1 MKKRL
6 LSAIVSLCLLLTM
19 APTVAFAAEESAD
32 APVLVEQG
40 DAPKVEEAA
49 EEPAEEPVEEPAV
62 ENPAAAPAA
71 EAPAEEPA
79 EKETETPAPEPL
91 PTEIALCSYESKNG
105 EKRASG
111 VSLAEAVT
119 ALNENGGGTITVTS
133 SGLLENDIPE
143 NILYDTNLDIKDD
156 ITIIAQEG
164 KPVTVT
170 LKKPMFRLSTEGT
183 NNGKLTLGQKG
194 MSSDLLTF
202 DGARSAI
209 CLVES
214 DPRYDTNNFQ
224 RAREVEINDGI
235 RMKHFKRS
243 VIGERYPNKV
253 AHALNVTMHGGEIL
267 ENGPEEEV
275 EAGHTGFYN
284 TINCMSFYMD
294 GGTIHDNKTS
304 DSIINSQASE
314 SLMLEASVKICG
326 DAKIYNNRCHPGED
340 QVSSTIFSYSKII
353 LSDKAEIYNCE
364 GASSLIWC
372 TKGDITMEGDA
383 SVHNC
388 TSIGSEM
395 ASSISGVNV
404 TMRDNASIYE
414 CTSKTRGVVDAI
426 DSVTMSNYASILN
439 CKTLIVAN
447 NNVYSVDGVA
457 VETGMP
463 PSVSPNPRPEEDPQ
477 NFISFAMTDYA
488 KISGCSGPAVAGGV
502 YVMNGQ
508 AIMSGHAKIEHCS
521 TPNRSEYAH
530 MQVDSRHAAG
540 GIFIANG
547 KLTMKDQSNIDQCST
562 YGAAGGVYT
571 GTGSGGIALE
581 DQASITNCTNFNAV
595 VDEEFY
601 YFNSYTAGGLC
612 AEESDIS
619 IGPDAKITGCKG
631 ITGGISCSAGVYN
644 NETTVSALIAGEVSG
659 NQGMVGGGICIPKGT
674 ELTLVEPAV
683 IKNNTATVSGGGI
696 ALFSYGDYAG
706 QDEAQPS
713 TLTLKGGIITQ
724 NAAPLGGGVFV
735 AGKADIPKFPIF
747 FAESTAE
754 NAGISNVNLIGGT
767 IANNTAK
774 NPEGGTAT
782 EFHGGGLF
790 LAWNTKTNISGAVKI
805 FDNADAD
812 NLPNNMYLRKAP
824 DFVVET
830 PVPLPSEQEE
840 LNELQKYLANALEA
854 YAGKIADEVIE
865 KTSAEEALT
874 ELKTLGLVS
883 ENETLTD
890 SEKISRFANFAR
902 NLYALPTTTNLPD
915 FITQY
920 KEKSEFTPTYESF
933 NVICAQLITEDT
945 LNAWGRMTYS
955 QLSEYPNDLN
965 LAAKMLGLIKEGE
978 TYNGTVTEF
987 ADAFVRHS
995 KTNRD
1000 LLKLMCAN
1008 VSMELAVD
1016 VDNETF
1022 GKWWGVKPAT
1032 DVLSEPDAHVSVSGS
1047 LVGSQIGV
1055 ITEGAKYGRVVAE
1068 GINNYTLTNV
1078 DLAIFSSDDPFY
1090 DVVRHPYKRNQF
1102 ILKPRETANNGN
1114 GGGGGG
1120 SSHSTKY
1127 TLTYVSNG
1135 GTSYKNET
1143 CSDGTNVTLNKTPSR
1158 ESYIF
1163 TGWYADKELTNKI
1176 INIKMTGNKT
1186 VYAGWKATSVP
1197 DMLNGEDHFAYIVG
1211 YPDKTVHP
1219 QNGITRAE
1227 VATIFFRLLTDE
1239 VRDANSTQTNTYSDV
1254 LRGNWYN
1261 HAVSTLSKMGIVKGD
1276 SHGKFNPNAPITRAE
1291 FAAIAARFDKNTNT
1305 STASFSDIANHW
1317 AKDEISA
1324 SANNGWINGYTD
1336 GTFRPNAPI
1345 TRAEAM
1351 ALINRVLQRLP
1362 ESKADLLDGM
1372 IQWSD
1377 NADASK
1383 WYYLAVQEATNS
1395 HYDDIKSNR
1404 HEKWTKLRE
1413 TRDWTELE
1421 K

>member
-1 MKKRL
+1 MKKQL
-6 LSAIVSLCLLLTM
+6 VSILLTLCM
-19 APTVAFAAEESAD
+19 VLPLMPTAAWAAEKPAD

-40 DAPKVEEAA
+40 DSSAA
-49 EEPAEEPVEEPAV
+49 T
-62 ENPAAAPAA
+62 
-71 EAPAEEPA
+71 A
-79 EKETETPAPEPL
+79 EKPASEKDTETPAPEPL
-91 PTEIALCSYESKNG
+91 PTEIALCSYKSKNG
-105 EKRASG
+105 AEG
-111 VSLAEAVT
+111 NNVSLAAAVT
-119 ALNENGGGTITVTS
+119 ALNKNGGGTITVTS

-143 NILYDTNLDIKDD
+143 NIFYDTSLDIKDD

-209 CLVES
+209 CLAES
-214 DPRYDTNNFQ
+214 DPRYNNDFQ

-243 VIGERYPNKV
+243 VIGERYTNKV

-304 DSIINSQASE
+304 DSIINSQASK
-314 SLMLEASVKICG
+314 SLMREASVQICG
-326 DAKIYNNRCHPGED
+326 DAKIYNNRCYPGED

-372 TKGDITMEGDA
+372 TKGDITMEGYA

-388 TSIGSEM
+388 TSIGSKM

-463 PSVSPNPRPEEDPQ
+463 PYVSPNPRPKDDPQ

-502 YVMNGQ
+502 YVVNGQ

-530 MQVDSRHAAG
+530 MYVNSRHAAG

-595 VDEEFY
+595 VDEEAY

-612 AEESDIS
+612 AEESNIS

-631 ITGGISCSAGVYN
+631 ITGGISCSAGVLN

-683 IKNNTATVSGGGI
+683 IKNNTATVAGGGI
-696 ALFSYGDYAG
+696 AVFSYGDYAG
-706 QDEAQPS
+706 QDKAQPS
-713 TLTLKGGIITQ
+713 TLTLNGGSITQ
-724 NAAPLGGGVFV
+724 NTAPLGSGVFV

-747 FAESTAE
+747 FTESTAE
-754 NAGISNVNLIGGT
+754 NAGISNVNLTGGT

-790 LAWNTKTNISGAVKI
+790 LGWNTKTNISGAVKI
-805 FDNADAD
+805 FDNVDAG

-840 LNELQKYLANALEA
+840 LDKLQKYLANALEA
-854 YAGKIADEVIE
+854 YAGKIADEAIE
-865 KTSAEEALT
+865 KTSAEEALK
-874 ELKTLGLVS
+874 ELTALGLAS
-883 ENETLTD
+883 ETEKLTPD
-890 SEKISRFANFAR
+890 EMKSRLANV
-902 NLYALPTTTNLPD
+902 YALPTMTNLPA

-933 NVICAQLITEDT
+933 NAICAQLITDDT

-955 QLSEYPNDLN
+955 QLSGDSKSLN
-965 LAAKMLGLIKEGE
+965 QAAEMLGLIKDGE
-978 TYNGTVTEF
+978 TYSGNITEF

-1000 LLKLMCAN
+1000 LLQLMC
-1008 VSMELAVD
+1008 EDLGKLAVD
-1016 VDNETF
+1016 VDNDTF
-1022 GKWWGVKPAT
+1022 GEWWGAKPAT
-1032 DVLSEPDAHVSVSGS
+1032 DVLSEPDARVSVSGP
-1047 LVGSQIGV
+1047 LAGGQIGV

-1068 GINNYTLTNV
+1068 RINNYTLTEE
-1078 DLAIFSSDDPFY
+1078 DLAIFSSDDPYY
-1090 DVVRHPYKRNQF
+1090 DVVRHPYKSHQF

-1114 GGGGGG
+1114 GGSG
-1120 SSHSTKY
+1120 SHSTRKY
-1127 TLTYVSNG
+1127 TLTYESNG
-1135 GTSYKNET
+1135 GTAYQDERYS
-1143 CSDGTNVTLNKTPSR
+1143 SGTKVTLDKVPIR
-1158 ESYIF
+1158 ESYTF
-1163 TGWYADKELTNKI
+1163 TGWYTDEELTNKI
-1176 INIKMTGNKT
+1176 TSVTMTSDKT
-1186 VYAGWKATSVP
+1186 VYAGWMATGVP
-1197 DMLNGEDHFAYIVG
+1197 DMLNGDDHDAYVIG
-1211 YPDKTVHP
+1211 YPDGNVHP
-1219 QNGITRAE
+1219 QGNISRAE
-1227 VATIFFRLLTDE
+1227 TVTIFFRLLKADT
-1239 VRDANSTQTNTYSDV
+1239 RDGNLTAENVFADVANGKWFNK
-1254 LRGNWYN
+1254 
-1261 HAVSTLSKMGIVKGD
+1261 AVSTMAKLGIVKGRSAETFAPD
-1276 SHGKFNPNAPITRAE
+1276 APITRAE
-1291 FAAIAARFDKNTNT
+1291 FAAICARFNTKLTNT
-1305 STASFSDIANHW
+1305 SNSFSDISGHW
-1317 AKDEISA
+1317 AEVEIERA
-1324 SANNGWINGYTD
+1324 VAFGWIAGYPD
-1336 GTFRPNAPI
+1336 GTFRPDTYI

-1351 ALINRVLQRLP
+1351 TMINRVLCRMPQD
-1362 ESKADLLDGM
+1362 EKDLLRTM
-1372 IQWSD
+1372 VVWPD
-1377 NADASK
+1377 NKPTD

-1395 HYDDIKSNR
+1395 HEFERKGAVN
-1404 HEKWTKLRE
+1404 ETWTKL
-1413 TRDWTELE
+1413 TSAPDWTRYQ
-1421 K
+1421 

>member
-1 MKKRL
+1 MKKQL
-6 LSAIVSLCLLLTM
+6 LSLLLCFCM
-19 APTVAFAAEESAD
+19 VLPIMPTAAWAAEESAD

-40 DAPKVEEAA
+40 DAPAAAA
-49 EEPAEEPVEEPAV
+49 EEPAAEPAAEEPAAEPAEEPTAPAV
-62 ENPAAAPAA
+62 ENPAAA
-71 EAPAEEPA
+71 PA

-105 EKRASG
+105 EKRDNG
-111 VSLAEAVT
+111 VSLAAAVT

-133 SGLLENDIPE
+133 SGLLENYIPE
-143 NILYDTNLDIKDD
+143 NILYDTSLDIKDD

-243 VIGERYPNKV
+243 VIGERYPTKV

-267 ENGPEEEV
+267 ENGPEEQV
-275 EAGHTGFYN
+275 EAGYYGFYN

-304 DSIINSQASE
+304 DNIINSQASE
-314 SLMLEASVKICG
+314 SLMLEASVQICG
-326 DAKIYNNRCHPGED
+326 DAKIYNNRCHLGED
-340 QVSSTIFSYSKII
+340 QVTSTIFSYSNII

-364 GASSLIWC
+364 GASSLIWS
-372 TKGDITMEGDA
+372 TKGDITMAGNA

-439 CKTLIVAN
+439 CKTLVVAN

-463 PSVSPNPRPEEDPQ
+463 PSVSPNPRPKDDPQ

-521 TPNRSEYAH
+521 TPDRSEYAH
-530 MQVDSRHAAG
+530 MYIDARHAAG
-540 GIFIANG
+540 GVYIANG
-547 KLTMKDQSNIDQCST
+547 KLTMKDQANIDQCST

-571 GTGSGGIALE
+571 GTGSGGVALE

-595 VDEEFY
+595 VDEEAY

-612 AEESDIS
+612 AEESNIS

-631 ITGGISCSAGVYN
+631 ITGGISCSAGVFN
-644 NETTVSALIAGEVSG
+644 DETTVSALIAGEVSG

-683 IKNNTATVSGGGI
+683 IKNNTATVAGGGI
-696 ALFSYGDYAG
+696 AVFSYGDYAG
-706 QDEAQPS
+706 QDNAQPS
-713 TLTLKGGIITQ
+713 TLTLKGGSITQ
-724 NAAPLGGGVFV
+724 NTAPLGSGVFV

-747 FAESTAE
+747 FTESTAE

-790 LAWNTKTNISGAVKI
+790 LGWNTKTNISGAVKI
-805 FDNADAD
+805 FDNVDAD

-840 LNELQKYLANALEA
+840 LDELQNIWRMHWK
-854 YAGKIADEVIE
+854 
-865 KTSAEEALT
+865 
-874 ELKTLGLVS
+874 
-883 ENETLTD
+883 
-890 SEKISRFANFAR
+890 RMRAR
-902 NLYALPTTTNLPD
+902 
-915 FITQY
+915 
-920 KEKSEFTPTYESF
+920 S
-933 NVICAQLITEDT
+933 
-945 LNAWGRMTYS
+945 
-955 QLSEYPNDLN
+955 
-965 LAAKMLGLIKEGE
+965 
-978 TYNGTVTEF
+978 
-987 ADAFVRHS
+987 
-995 KTNRD
+995 
-1000 LLKLMCAN
+1000 
-1008 VSMELAVD
+1008 
-1016 VDNETF
+1016 
-1022 GKWWGVKPAT
+1022 
-1032 DVLSEPDAHVSVSGS
+1032 
-1047 LVGSQIGV
+1047 
-1055 ITEGAKYGRVVAE
+1055 
-1068 GINNYTLTNV
+1068 
-1078 DLAIFSSDDPFY
+1078 
-1090 DVVRHPYKRNQF
+1090 
-1102 ILKPRETANNGN
+1102 
-1114 GGGGGG
+1114 
-1120 SSHSTKY
+1120 
-1127 TLTYVSNG
+1127 
-1135 GTSYKNET
+1135 
-1143 CSDGTNVTLNKTPSR
+1143 
-1158 ESYIF
+1158 
-1163 TGWYADKELTNKI
+1163 
-1176 INIKMTGNKT
+1176 
-1186 VYAGWKATSVP
+1186 
-1197 DMLNGEDHFAYIVG
+1197 
-1211 YPDKTVHP
+1211 
-1219 QNGITRAE
+1219 
-1227 VATIFFRLLTDE
+1227 
-1239 VRDANSTQTNTYSDV
+1239 
-1254 LRGNWYN
+1254 
-1261 HAVSTLSKMGIVKGD
+1261 
-1276 SHGKFNPNAPITRAE
+1276 
-1291 FAAIAARFDKNTNT
+1291 
-1305 STASFSDIANHW
+1305 
-1317 AKDEISA
+1317 
-1324 SANNGWINGYTD
+1324 
-1336 GTFRPNAPI
+1336 
-1345 TRAEAM
+1345 
-1351 ALINRVLQRLP
+1351 
-1362 ESKADLLDGM
+1362 
-1372 IQWSD
+1372 
-1377 NADASK
+1377 
-1383 WYYLAVQEATNS
+1383 
-1395 HYDDIKSNR
+1395 
-1404 HEKWTKLRE
+1404 
-1413 TRDWTELE
+1413 
-1421 K
+1421 

>member
-1 MKKRL
+1 ML
-6 LSAIVSLCLLLTM
+6 TLCMVLPLM
-19 APTVAFAAEESAD
+19 PTAAWAAEKPAD

-40 DAPKVEEAA
+40 DSSAAAA
-49 EEPAEEPVEEPAV
+49 EK
-62 ENPAAAPAA
+62 PAAAPA
-71 EAPAEEPA
+71 
-79 EKETETPAPEPL
+79 EKDTETPAPEPL

-105 EKRASG
+105 EKSDNG
-111 VSLAEAVT
+111 VSLAAAVT

-133 SGLLENDIPE
+133 SGLLENYIPE
-143 NILYDTNLDIKDD
+143 NILYDTSLDIKDD

-243 VIGERYPNKV
+243 VIGERYPTKV

-275 EAGHTGFYN
+275 EAGYYGFYN

-304 DSIINSQASE
+304 ENIINSQASE

-326 DAKIYNNRCHPGED
+326 DAKIYNNRCHLGED
-340 QVSSTIFSYSKII
+340 QVTSTIFSYSNII

-426 DSVTMSNYASILN
+426 DSVTMSDHASILN
-439 CKTLIVAN
+439 CKTLVVAN

-463 PSVSPNPRPEEDPQ
+463 PSVSPNPRPKDDPQ

-502 YVMNGQ
+502 YVVNGQ

-530 MQVDSRHAAG
+530 MYVNSRHAAG

-562 YGAAGGVYT
+562 YGEAGGVYT

-595 VDEEFY
+595 VDEEAY

-612 AEESDIS
+612 AEESNIS

-631 ITGGISCSAGVYN
+631 ITGGISCSAGVLN
-644 NETTVSALIAGEVSG
+644 DETTVSALIAGEVSG

-683 IKNNTATVSGGGI
+683 IKNNTATVAGGGI
-696 ALFSYGDYAG
+696 AVFSYGDYAG
-706 QDEAQPS
+706 RDNAQPS
-713 TLTLKGGIITQ
+713 TLTLKGGSITQ
-724 NAAPLGGGVFV
+724 NTAPLGSGVFV

-747 FAESTAE
+747 FTESTAE

-774 NPEGGTAT
+774 NPEGGTAI

-790 LAWNTKTNISGAVKI
+790 LGWNTKTNISGAVKI
-805 FDNADAD
+805 FDNVDAD

-824 DFVVET
+824 DFDVET

-840 LNELQKYLANALEA
+840 MDKLQKYLANALEA
-854 YAGKIADEVIE
+854 YAGKIADEAIE
-865 KTSAEEALT
+865 KISAEEALT
-874 ELKTLGLVS
+874 ELKALGLAS
-883 ENETLTD
+883 ENETLTTLTKD
-890 SEKISRFANFAR
+890 EMKSRLANV
-902 NLYALPTTTNLPD
+902 YAVPTMTNLPN

-920 KEKSEFTPTYESF
+920 KEKSEFTPTYKSF
-933 NVICAQLITEDT
+933 NAICAQLITDDT

-955 QLSEYPNDLN
+955 QLSKYPKELN
-965 LAAKMLGLIKEGE
+965 QAEEMLGLIKKGE

-987 ADAFVRHS
+987 ANAFAQYS
-995 KTNRD
+995 KTNRY
-1000 LLKLMCAN
+1000 LLQLMCEN
-1008 VSMELAVD
+1008 FGMELAVD
-1016 VDNETF
+1016 VSNETF
-1022 GKWWGVKPAT
+1022 GEWWGVKPAT
-1032 DVLSEPDAHVSVSGS
+1032 DVLSEPDARVSVSGP
-1047 LVGSQIGV
+1047 LAGSQIGV

-1068 GINNYTLTNV
+1068 RINN
-1078 DLAIFSSDDPFY
+1078 
-1090 DVVRHPYKRNQF
+1090 
-1102 ILKPRETANNGN
+1102 
-1114 GGGGGG
+1114 
-1120 SSHSTKY
+1120 
-1127 TLTYVSNG
+1127 
-1135 GTSYKNET
+1135 
-1143 CSDGTNVTLNKTPSR
+1143 
-1158 ESYIF
+1158 
-1163 TGWYADKELTNKI
+1163 
-1176 INIKMTGNKT
+1176 
-1186 VYAGWKATSVP
+1186 
-1197 DMLNGEDHFAYIVG
+1197 
-1211 YPDKTVHP
+1211 
-1219 QNGITRAE
+1219 
-1227 VATIFFRLLTDE
+1227 
-1239 VRDANSTQTNTYSDV
+1239 
-1254 LRGNWYN
+1254 
-1261 HAVSTLSKMGIVKGD
+1261 
-1276 SHGKFNPNAPITRAE
+1276 
-1291 FAAIAARFDKNTNT
+1291 
-1305 STASFSDIANHW
+1305 
-1317 AKDEISA
+1317 
-1324 SANNGWINGYTD
+1324 
-1336 GTFRPNAPI
+1336 
-1345 TRAEAM
+1345 
-1351 ALINRVLQRLP
+1351 
-1362 ESKADLLDGM
+1362 
-1372 IQWSD
+1372 
-1377 NADASK
+1377 
-1383 WYYLAVQEATNS
+1383 
-1395 HYDDIKSNR
+1395 
-1404 HEKWTKLRE
+1404 
-1413 TRDWTELE
+1413 
-1421 K
+1421 

>member
-1 MKKRL
+1 MKKQL
-6 LSAIVSLCLLLTM
+6 VSILLTLCM
-19 APTVAFAAEESAD
+19 VLPLMPTAAWAAEKPAD

-40 DAPKVEEAA
+40 DSSAAAA
-49 EEPAEEPVEEPAV
+49 EK
-62 ENPAAAPAA
+62 PAA
-71 EAPAEEPA
+71 EPA
-79 EKETETPAPEPL
+79 EKDTETPAPD
-91 PTEIALCSYESKNG
+91 EIALCSYESKDG
-105 EKRASG
+105 EKKG
-111 VSLAEAVT
+111 NDVSLAAAVT

-143 NILYDTNLDIKDD
+143 NIFYDTSLDIKDD

-209 CLVES
+209 CLAES
-214 DPRYDTNNFQ
+214 DPRYNNDFQ

-243 VIGERYPNKV
+243 VIGERYTNKV

-314 SLMLEASVKICG
+314 SLMREASVQICG

-372 TKGDITMEGDA
+372 TKGDITMEGYA

-463 PSVSPNPRPEEDPQ
+463 PSISPNPRPEDDPQ

-508 AIMSGHAKIEHCS
+508 AIMSGHAKIELCS

-547 KLTMKDQSNIDQCST
+547 KLTMKDQSNINRCST

-595 VDEEFY
+595 VDEESY

-612 AEESDIS
+612 AEESNIS

-631 ITGGISCSAGVYN
+631 ITGGISCSAGVFN
-644 NETTVSALIAGEVSG
+644 NKTTVSALIAGEVSG

-767 IANNTAK
+767 IANNTAN

-790 LAWNTKTNISGAVKI
+790 LGWNTKTNISGAVKI
-805 FDNADAD
+805 FDNVDAN

-840 LNELQKYLANALEA
+840 LDKLQKYLANALEEDA
-854 YAGKIADEVIE
+854 KEKVATEIAGMPADTVLEQ
-865 KTSAEEALT
+865 
-874 ELKTLGLVS
+874 LKALGLAS

-890 SEKISRFANFAR
+890 DEMKSRFANV
-902 NLYALPTTTNLPD
+902 YAVPTTTNLPD

-920 KEKSEFTPTYESF
+920 KEKSKFTPTYESF
-933 NVICAQLITEDT
+933 KAICAQLITDDT

-955 QLSEYPNDLN
+955 QLSEDSESLN
-965 LAAKMLGLIKEGE
+965 LAAKMLGLIEGKDGE
-978 TYNGTVTEF
+978 NYSGTMSEF
-987 ADAFVRHS
+987 TDAFVRHS
-995 KTNRD
+995 KTNRN

-1008 VSMELAVD
+1008 FGMELAVD
-1016 VDNETF
+1016 VSNETF
-1022 GKWWGVKPAT
+1022 GEWWGVKPTT
-1032 DVLSEPDAHVSVSGS
+1032 DVLSEPDAHVSVSGP
-1047 LVGSQIGV
+1047 LAGSQIGV
-1055 ITEGAKYGRVVAE
+1055 ITEGAQYGRVVAE
-1068 GINNYTLTNV
+1068 RINNYTLTEE
-1078 DLAIFSSDDPFY
+1078 DLAIFSSDDPYY
-1090 DVVRHPYKRNQF
+1090 DVVRHPYKSHQF
-1102 ILKPRETANNGN
+1102 ILKPRENANNGN
-1114 GGGGGG
+1114 GGGG
-1120 SSHSTKY
+1120 SHSTRKY
-1127 TLTYVSNG
+1127 TLTYESNG
-1135 GTSYKNET
+1135 GTAYQDERYS
-1143 CSDGTNVTLNKTPSR
+1143 SGTKVTLDKAPIR
-1158 ESYIF
+1158 ESYTF
-1163 TGWYADKELTNKI
+1163 TGWYTDEELTNKI
-1176 INIKMTGNKT
+1176 TSVTMTSDKT
-1186 VYAGWKATSVP
+1186 VYAGWVATGVP
-1197 DMLNGEDHFAYIVG
+1197 DMLNGDDHDAYVIG
-1211 YPDKTVHP
+1211 YPDGNVHP
-1219 QNGITRAE
+1219 QGNISRAE
-1227 VATIFFRLLTDE
+1227 TATIFFRLLKADT
-1239 VRDANSTQTNTYSDV
+1239 RDGNLTAENAFADV
-1254 LRGNWYN
+1254 VDGQWFNK
-1261 HAVSTLSKMGIVKGD
+1261 AVSTMAKLGIVKGRSAESFAPD
-1276 SHGKFNPNAPITRAE
+1276 APITRAE
-1291 FAAIAARFDKNTNT
+1291 FAAICARFNTKPTNT
-1305 STASFSDIANHW
+1305 SDSFSDISGHW
-1317 AKDEISA
+1317 AEAEIERA
-1324 SANNGWINGYTD
+1324 VAFGWIAGYPD
-1336 GTFRPNAPI
+1336 GTFRPDTYI

-1351 ALINRVLQRLP
+1351 TMINRVLCRMPQD
-1362 ESKADLLDGM
+1362 EKDLLRTM
-1372 IQWSD
+1372 VVWPD
-1377 NADASK
+1377 NKPTD

-1395 HYDDIKSNR
+1395 HEFARKGAVN
-1404 HEKWTKLRE
+1404 ETWTKL
-1413 TRDWTELE
+1413 TSAPDWTRYQ
-1421 K
+1421 